1 MRYLDALRNIMTTCL
16 SWQERWRLGPIH
28 SFRRTGNSAGADS
41 VAEEPKLLR
50 TFGDEYATYGMHV
63 QKVVPTI
70 DAVAIPTRLSDEHFG
85 G

>member
-1 MRYLDALRNIMTTCL
+1 
-16 SWQERWRLGPIH
+16 
-28 SFRRTGNSAGADS
+28 

-50 TFGDEYATYGMHV
+50 IFGDEYATYGMHV